1 MQNKNLD
8 KQIFNFL
15 STPLK
20 SDDHFISAKVA
31 ILDTLGCIIEAST
44 HDEVNNFA
52 IEDKSFELFSNPF
65 LNVGKL
71 NSYQEVAWYLTVLT
85 RWFDYNDTFLA
96 KEWAHPS
103 DNFGT
108 VYSYFYAN
116 PNFKF
121 IDFTTAITKAYEIQG
136 SLCLGTSLNQLGY
149 DHVFYVKLASGAV
162 FSSLLSKGNEKIVH
176 RTINHILLDGPSL
189 RSYRHFPNVGKR
201 KSWAAADASKR
212 GIELAKI
219 SHLNDEVYSSIQDD
233 KNWGF
238 EKNYLN
244 DSEIKFGKEL
254 NDWVIQN
261 VLFKVLF
268 PAEFHGQSAVEG
280 AIKLSKEFNQNI
292 DKVKKINIFT
302 HEPAIRI
309 IANKENLSNA
319 SDRDHSLEYMV
330 SAALLFG
337 ELKYEMYGNDFSG
350 LNKIE
355 SLRKKIV
362 VSEDS
367 NFTKNY
373 YEFSKRHISN
383 SIEIVYDDNSTSEKI
398 TIENPIGHP
407 SRREE
412 AIPLL
417 KEKFISNVQNVF
429 SLEKSMTLW
438 EQVINLEKDDELTK
452 FFNILQDLSLIH
464 I

>member
-1 MQNKNLD
+1 MQNNNLD
-8 KQIFNFL
+8 TQINNFL
-15 STPLK
+15 SKPLK
-20 SDDHFISAKVA
+20 NDDHFTSAKLA
-31 ILDTLGCIIEAST
+31 ILDTIGCIIEASS

-103 DNFGT
+103 DNFGSI
-108 VYSYFYAN
+108 YSYFYAN

-121 IDFTTAITKAYEIQG
+121 IDFTTALTKAYEIQG
-136 SLCLGTSLNQLGY
+136 SLCLGTSLNKLGY

-219 SHLNDEVYSSIQDD
+219 SQLNDEVYSSIQDD

-238 EKNYLN
+238 EKNFLN

-417 KEKFISNVQNVF
+417 KEKFIRNVQNVL
-429 SLEKSMTLW
+429 SLEKSMSLW
-438 EQVINLEKDDELTK
+438 ERVINLEKDDELTK
-452 FFNILQDLSLIH
+452 FFNILQDDE
-464 I
+464 

>member
-20 SDDHFISAKVA
+20 SDDHFTSAKLA

-103 DNFGT
+103 DNFGSI
-108 VYSYFYAN
+108 YSYFYLN
-116 PNFKF
+116 PNYKF
-121 IDFTTAITKAYEIQG
+121 IDFTTALTKAYEIQG

-162 FSSLLSKGNEKIVH
+162 FSSLLSKGNENIVH

-219 SHLNDEVYSSIQDD
+219 SQLNDEVYSSIQND

-362 VSEDS
+362 VSEDTD
-367 NFTKNY
+367 FTKNY

-383 SIEIVYDDNSTSEKI
+383 SIEIVYDNNSTSEKI

-417 KEKFISNVQNVF
+417 KEKFIRNVQNVL
-429 SLEKSMTLW
+429 SLEKSMSLW

-452 FFNILQDLSLIH
+452 FFNILQDDE
-464 I
+464 

>member
-20 SDDHFISAKVA
+20 SDDHFISAKLA

-44 HDEVNNFA
+44 HDKVNNFA

-103 DNFGT
+103 DNFGS

-121 IDFTTAITKAYEIQG
+121 IDFTTALTKAYEIQG

-219 SHLNDEVYSSIQDD
+219 SQLNDEVYSSIQDD

-254 NDWVIQN
+254 NDWVIKN

-355 SLRKKIV
+355 NLRKKIV

-417 KEKFISNVQNVF
+417 KDKFIRNVQNVL
-429 SLEKSMTLW
+429 SLEKSMSVW

-452 FFNILQDLSLIH
+452 FFNILQDDE
-464 I
+464 

>member
-1 MQNKNLD
+1 LQNNNLD
-8 KQIFNFL
+8 TQINNFL
-15 STPLK
+15 SKPLK
-20 SDDHFISAKVA
+20 NDDHFTSAKLA
-31 ILDTLGCIIEAST
+31 ILDTLGCIIEASS

-103 DNFGT
+103 DNFGSI
-108 VYSYFYAN
+108 YSYFYAN

-121 IDFTTAITKAYEIQG
+121 IDFTTALTKAYEIQG

-219 SHLNDEVYSSIQDD
+219 SQLNDEVYSSIQDD

-309 IANKENLSNA
+309 IANKENLSNE

-417 KEKFISNVQNVF
+417 KEKFIRNVQNVL
-429 SLEKSMTLW
+429 SLEKSMSLW

-452 FFNILQDLSLIH
+452 FFNILQDDE
-464 I
+464 

>member
-20 SDDHFISAKVA
+20 SDDHFTSAKLA

-121 IDFTTAITKAYEIQG
+121 IDFTTALTKAYEIQG

-162 FSSLLSKGNEKIVH
+162 FSSLLSKGNEKIIH

-219 SHLNDEVYSSIQDD
+219 SQLNDEVYSSIQDD

-362 VSEDS
+362 VSEDTD
-367 NFTKNY
+367 FTKNY

-383 SIEIVYDDNSTSEKI
+383 SIEIVYDNNSTSEKI

-417 KEKFISNVQNVF
+417 KEKFIRNVQNVL
-429 SLEKSMTLW
+429 SLEKSMSLW

-452 FFNILQDLSLIH
+452 FFNILQDDE
-464 I
+464 

>member
-1 MQNKNLD
+1 MQNNNLD
-8 KQIFNFL
+8 TQINNFL
-15 STPLK
+15 SKPLK
-20 SDDHFISAKVA
+20 NDDHFTSAKLA

-103 DNFGT
+103 DNFGSI
-108 VYSYFYAN
+108 YSYFYAN

-121 IDFTTAITKAYEIQG
+121 IDFTTALTKAYEIQG

-219 SHLNDEVYSSIQDD
+219 SQLNDEVYSSIQDD

-238 EKNYLN
+238 EKNFLN

-280 AIKLSKEFNQNI
+280 AIELSKEFNQNI

-309 IANKENLSNA
+309 IANKENLSNE

-417 KEKFISNVQNVF
+417 KEKFIRNVQNVL
-429 SLEKSMTLW
+429 SLEKSMSLW

-452 FFNILQDLSLIH
+452 FFNILQDDE
-464 I
+464 

>member
-1 MQNKNLD
+1 MQNNNLD
-8 KQIFNFL
+8 TQINNFL
-15 STPLK
+15 SKPLK
-20 SDDHFISAKVA
+20 NDDHFTSAKLV
-31 ILDTLGCIIEAST
+31 ILDTLGCVIEASS

-52 IEDKSFELFSNPF
+52 VEDKSFELFSNPF

-103 DNFGT
+103 DNFGSI
-108 VYSYFYAN
+108 YSYFYAN
-116 PNFKF
+116 PNYKF
-121 IDFTTAITKAYEIQG
+121 IDFTTALTKAYEIQG

-219 SHLNDEVYSSIQDD
+219 SQLNDEVYSSIQDD

-238 EKNYLN
+238 EKTYLN
-244 DSEIKFGKEL
+244 DSGIKFGKEL

-309 IANKENLSNA
+309 IANKDNLSNA

-417 KEKFISNVQNVF
+417 KEKFIRNVQNVL
-429 SLEKSMTLW
+429 SLEKSMSLW

-452 FFNILQDLSLIH
+452 FFNILQDDE
-464 I
+464 

>member
-1 MQNKNLD
+1 M
-8 KQIFNFL
+8 
-15 STPLK
+15 K
-20 SDDHFISAKVA
+20 SDDHFTSAKLA

-103 DNFGT
+103 DNFGSI
-108 VYSYFYAN
+108 YSYFYLN
-116 PNFKF
+116 PNYKF
-121 IDFTTAITKAYEIQG
+121 IDFTTALTKAYEIQG

-219 SHLNDEVYSSIQDD
+219 SQLNDEVYSSIQDD

-417 KEKFISNVQNVF
+417 KDKFIRNVQKVL
-429 SLEKSMTLW
+429 SLEKSMSLW

-452 FFNILQDLSLIH
+452 FFNILQDDE
-464 I
+464 

>member
-20 SDDHFISAKVA
+20 SDDHFTSAKLA

-121 IDFTTAITKAYEIQG
+121 IDFTTALTKAYEIQG

-219 SHLNDEVYSSIQDD
+219 SQLNDEVYSSIQDD

-362 VSEDS
+362 VSEDTD
-367 NFTKNY
+367 FTKNY
-373 YEFSKRHISN
+373 YEFSKRHISI

-398 TIENPIGHP
+398 TIKNPIGHP

-417 KEKFISNVQNVF
+417 KEKFMRNAQNVL
-429 SLEKSMTLW
+429 SLDKSMSLW
-438 EQVINLEKDDELTK
+438 EQVINLEKNDELTK
-452 FFNILQDLSLIH
+452 FFNILQDDE
-464 I
+464 

>member
-1 MQNKNLD
+1 MQNNNLD
-8 KQIFNFL
+8 TQINNFL
-15 STPLK
+15 SKPLK
-20 SDDHFISAKVA
+20 NDDHFTSAKLA
-31 ILDTLGCIIEAST
+31 ILDTLGCIIEASS

-103 DNFGT
+103 DNFGSI
-108 VYSYFYAN
+108 YSYFYAN

-121 IDFTTAITKAYEIQG
+121 IDFTTALTKAYEIQG

-176 RTINHILLDGPSL
+176 RTINHVLLDGPSL

-219 SHLNDEVYSSIQDD
+219 SQLNDEVYSSIQDD

-309 IANKENLSNA
+309 IANKENLSNE

-417 KEKFISNVQNVF
+417 KEKFIRNVQNVL
-429 SLEKSMTLW
+429 SLEKSMSLW

-452 FFNILQDLSLIH
+452 FFNILQDDE
-464 I
+464 

>member
-20 SDDHFISAKVA
+20 SDDHFTSAKLA

-103 DNFGT
+103 DNFGSI
-108 VYSYFYAN
+108 YSYFYAN

-121 IDFTTAITKAYEIQG
+121 IDFTTALTKAYEIQG

-219 SHLNDEVYSSIQDD
+219 SQLNDEVYSSIQDD

-238 EKNYLN
+238 EKNFLN

-309 IANKENLSNA
+309 IANKENLSNE

-417 KEKFISNVQNVF
+417 KEKFIRNVQNIL
-429 SLEKSMTLW
+429 SLEKSVSLW

-452 FFNILQDLSLIH
+452 FFNILQDDE
-464 I
+464 

>member
-1 MQNKNLD
+1 MQKNNLD
-8 KQIFNFL
+8 TQINNFL
-15 STPLK
+15 SKPLK
-20 SDDHFISAKVA
+20 NDDHFTSAKLA
-31 ILDTLGCIIEAST
+31 ILDTLGCVIEAST

-103 DNFGT
+103 DNFGSI
-108 VYSYFYAN
+108 YSYFYAN
-116 PNFKF
+116 PNYKF
-121 IDFTTAITKAYEIQG
+121 IDFTTALTKAYEIQG

-219 SHLNDEVYSSIQDD
+219 SQLNDEVYSSIQDD

-238 EKNYLN
+238 EKNFLN

-309 IANKENLSNA
+309 IANKENLSNE

-417 KEKFISNVQNVF
+417 KEKFIRNVQNVL
-429 SLEKSMTLW
+429 SLEKSMSLW

-452 FFNILQDLSLIH
+452 FFNILQDDE
-464 I
+464 

>member
-15 STPLK
+15 SSPLK
-20 SDDHFISAKVA
+20 SDDHFTSAKLA

-103 DNFGT
+103 DNFGS

-121 IDFTTAITKAYEIQG
+121 IDFTTALTKAYEIQG

-219 SHLNDEVYSSIQDD
+219 SQLNDEVYSSTQDD

-362 VSEDS
+362 VSEDTD
-367 NFTKNY
+367 FTKNY

-383 SIEIVYDDNSTSEKI
+383 SIEIVYDNNSTSEKI

-417 KEKFISNVQNVF
+417 KEKFIRNVQNVL
-429 SLEKSMTLW
+429 SLEKSMSLW

-452 FFNILQDLSLIH
+452 FFNILQDNE
-464 I
+464 

>member
-1 MQNKNLD
+1 MQNNNLD
-8 KQIFNFL
+8 TQINNFL
-15 STPLK
+15 SKPLK
-20 SDDHFISAKVA
+20 NDDHFTSAKLA
-31 ILDTLGCIIEAST
+31 ILDTLGCVIEASS

-103 DNFGT
+103 DNFGSI
-108 VYSYFYAN
+108 YSYFYLN
-116 PNFKF
+116 PNYKF
-121 IDFTTAITKAYEIQG
+121 IDFTTALTKAYEIQG
-136 SLCLGTSLNQLGY
+136 SLCLGTSLNKLGY

-219 SHLNDEVYSSIQDD
+219 SQLNDEVYSSIQDD

-238 EKNYLN
+238 EKTYLN
-244 DSEIKFGKEL
+244 DSGIKFGKEL

-309 IANKENLSNA
+309 IANKDNLSNA

-417 KEKFISNVQNVF
+417 KEKFIRNVQNVL
-429 SLEKSMTLW
+429 SLEKSMSLW

-452 FFNILQDLSLIH
+452 FFNILQDDE
-464 I
+464 

>member
-20 SDDHFISAKVA
+20 SDDHFTSAKLA

-103 DNFGT
+103 DNFGSI
-108 VYSYFYAN
+108 YSYFYLN
-116 PNFKF
+116 PNYKF
-121 IDFTTAITKAYEIQG
+121 IDFTTALTKAYEIQG

-219 SHLNDEVYSSIQDD
+219 SQLNDEVYSSIQDD

-417 KEKFISNVQNVF
+417 KDKFIRNVQKVL
-429 SLEKSMTLW
+429 SLEKSMSLW

-452 FFNILQDLSLIH
+452 FFNILQDDE
-464 I
+464 

>member
-20 SDDHFISAKVA
+20 SDDHFTSAKLA

-71 NSYQEVAWYLTVLT
+71 NSYQEVAWYLTLLT

-121 IDFTTAITKAYEIQG
+121 IDFTTSLTKAYEIQG

-219 SHLNDEVYSSIQDD
+219 SQLNDEVYSSIQDD

-292 DKVKKINIFT
+292 DRVKKINIFT

-417 KEKFISNVQNVF
+417 KDKFIRNVENVL
-429 SLEKSMTLW
+429 SLEKSMSLW

-452 FFNILQDLSLIH
+452 FFNILQDNE
-464 I
+464 

>member
-20 SDDHFISAKVA
+20 SDDHFTSAKLA

-108 VYSYFYAN
+108 MYSYFYAN

-121 IDFTTAITKAYEIQG
+121 IDFTTALTKAYEIQG

-219 SHLNDEVYSSIQDD
+219 SQLNDEVYSSIQDD

-417 KEKFISNVQNVF
+417 KDKFIRNVQKVL
-429 SLEKSMTLW
+429 SLEKSMSLW

-452 FFNILQDLSLIH
+452 FFNILQDDE
-464 I
+464 

>member
-20 SDDHFISAKVA
+20 SDDHFTSAKLA

-71 NSYQEVAWYLTVLT
+71 DSYQEVAWYLTVLT

-103 DNFGT
+103 DNFGSI
-108 VYSYFYAN
+108 YSYFYLN
-116 PNFKF
+116 PNYKF
-121 IDFTTAITKAYEIQG
+121 IDFTTALTKAYEIQG

-219 SHLNDEVYSSIQDD
+219 SQLNDEVYSSIQND

-417 KEKFISNVQNVF
+417 KEKFISNVQNVL
-429 SLEKSMTLW
+429 SLDKSMSLW

-452 FFNILQDLSLIH
+452 FFNILQDDE
-464 I
+464 

>member
-1 MQNKNLD
+1 MQNNNLD
-8 KQIFNFL
+8 TQINNFL
-15 STPLK
+15 SKPLK
-20 SDDHFISAKVA
+20 NDDHFTSAKLA

-103 DNFGT
+103 DNFGSI
-108 VYSYFYAN
+108 YSYFYAN
-116 PNFKF
+116 PNYKF
-121 IDFTTAITKAYEIQG
+121 IDFTTALTKAYEIQG

-219 SHLNDEVYSSIQDD
+219 SQLNDEVYSSIQDD

-238 EKNYLN
+238 EKNFLN

-309 IANKENLSNA
+309 IANKENLSNE

-337 ELKYEMYGNDFSG
+337 ELKYEMYKNDFSG
-350 LNKIE
+350 LSKIE

-417 KEKFISNVQNVF
+417 KEKFIRNVQNVL
-429 SLEKSMTLW
+429 SLEKSMSLW

-452 FFNILQDLSLIH
+452 FFNILQDDE
-464 I
+464 

>member
-20 SDDHFISAKVA
+20 SDDHFTSAKLT

-71 NSYQEVAWYLTVLT
+71 DSYQEVAWYLTVLT

-103 DNFGT
+103 DNFGSI
-108 VYSYFYAN
+108 YSYFYSN
-116 PNFKF
+116 PNYKF
-121 IDFTTAITKAYEIQG
+121 IDFTTALTKAYEIQG

-162 FSSLLSKGNEKIVH
+162 FSSLLSKGNEKIVN

-219 SHLNDEVYSSIQDD
+219 SQLNDEVYSSIQDD

-280 AIKLSKEFNQNI
+280 AIRLSKEFNQNI

-362 VSEDS
+362 VSEDTD
-367 NFTKNY
+367 FTKNY

-417 KEKFISNVQNVF
+417 KEKFISNLQNVL
-429 SLEKSMTLW
+429 SLDKSMSLW

-452 FFNILQDLSLIH
+452 FFNILQDDE
-464 I
+464 

>member
-20 SDDHFISAKVA
+20 SDDHFTSAKLA

-121 IDFTTAITKAYEIQG
+121 IDFTTALTKAYEIQG

-219 SHLNDEVYSSIQDD
+219 SQLNDEVYSSIQDD

-268 PAEFHGQSAVEG
+268 PAEFHGQSAVEA

-362 VSEDS
+362 VSEDT

-417 KEKFISNVQNVF
+417 KDKFIRNVQKVL
-429 SLEKSMTLW
+429 SLEKSMSLW
-438 EQVINLEKDDELTK
+438 EQIINLEKDDELTK
-452 FFNILQDLSLIH
+452 FFNILQDDE
-464 I
+464 

>member
-1 MQNKNLD
+1 MK
-8 KQIFNFL
+8 F
-15 STPLK
+15 
-20 SDDHFISAKVA
+20 KV
-31 ILDTLGCIIEAST
+31 LY
-44 HDEVNNFA
+44 V
-52 IEDKSFELFSNPF
+52 
-65 LNVGKL
+65 
-71 NSYQEVAWYLTVLT
+71 
-85 RWFDYNDTFLA
+85 
-96 KEWAHPS
+96 
-103 DNFGT
+103 
-108 VYSYFYAN
+108 
-116 PNFKF
+116 
-121 IDFTTAITKAYEIQG
+121 
-136 SLCLGTSLNQLGY
+136 LGTSLNKLGY

-162 FSSLLSKGNEKIVH
+162 FSSLLSNGNEKIVH

-219 SHLNDEVYSSIQDD
+219 SQLNDEVYSSIQDD

-280 AIKLSKEFNQNI
+280 AIELSKEFNQNI

-350 LNKIE
+350 LNEIE

-362 VSEDS
+362 VSEDL

-407 SRREE
+407 SRRERSHSIIKRKIHKKC
-412 AIPLL
+412 AKRSFFRKI
-417 KEKFISNVQNVF
+417 NVI
-429 SLEKSMTLW
+429 MGTI
-438 EQVINLEKDDELTK
+438 INLEKDDELTK
-452 FFNILQDLSLIH
+452 FFNILEDDE
-464 I
+464 

>member
-1 MQNKNLD
+1 LQNINLD
-8 KQIFNFL
+8 IQINNFL
-15 STPLK
+15 SKPLK
-20 SDDHFISAKVA
+20 NDDHFTSAKLA
-31 ILDTLGCIIEAST
+31 ILDTIGCIIEAST

-103 DNFGT
+103 DNFGS

-121 IDFTTAITKAYEIQG
+121 IDFTTALTKAYEIQG

-189 RSYRHFPNVGKR
+189 RSYRHYPNVGKR

-219 SHLNDEVYSSIQDD
+219 SQLNDEVYSSIQDD

-238 EKNYLN
+238 EKTYLN

-362 VSEDS
+362 VIEDS

-417 KEKFISNVQNVF
+417 KEKFIRNVQNVF
-429 SLEKSMTLW
+429 SLEKSMSLW

-452 FFNILQDLSLIH
+452 FFNILQDDE
-464 I
+464 

>member
-20 SDDHFISAKVA
+20 SDDHFTSAKLA

-103 DNFGT
+103 DNFGSI
-108 VYSYFYAN
+108 YSYFYLN
-116 PNFKF
+116 PNYKF
-121 IDFTTAITKAYEIQG
+121 IDFTTALTKAYEIQG

-219 SHLNDEVYSSIQDD
+219 SQLNDEVYSSIQDD

-362 VSEDS
+362 VSEDTD
-367 NFTKNY
+367 FTKNY

-383 SIEIVYDDNSTSEKI
+383 SIEIVYDNNSTSEKI

-417 KEKFISNVQNVF
+417 KEKFIRNVQNVL
-429 SLEKSMTLW
+429 SLEKSMSLW
-438 EQVINLEKDDELTK
+438 EQVINLEKDDELTT
-452 FFNILQDLSLIH
+452 FFNILQDDE
-464 I
+464 

>member
-1 MQNKNLD
+1 MQKNNLD
-8 KQIFNFL
+8 TQINNFL
-15 STPLK
+15 SKPLK
-20 SDDHFISAKVA
+20 NDDHFTSAKLA

-103 DNFGT
+103 DNFGSI
-108 VYSYFYAN
+108 YSYFYAN

-121 IDFTTAITKAYEIQG
+121 IDFTTALTKAYEIQG

-189 RSYRHFPNVGKR
+189 RTYRHFPNVGKR

-219 SHLNDEVYSSIQDD
+219 SQLNDEVYSSIQDD

-238 EKNYLN
+238 EKNFLN

-280 AIKLSKEFNQNI
+280 AIELSKEFNQNI

-309 IANKENLSNA
+309 IANKENLSNE

-362 VSEDS
+362 VREDS

-417 KEKFISNVQNVF
+417 KEKFIRNVQNIL
-429 SLEKSMTLW
+429 SLEKSMSLW

-452 FFNILQDLSLIH
+452 FFNILQDDE
-464 I
+464 

>member
-1 MQNKNLD
+1 MQNNNLD
-8 KQIFNFL
+8 TQINNFL
-15 STPLK
+15 SKPLK
-20 SDDHFISAKVA
+20 NDDHFTSAKLA

-103 DNFGT
+103 DNFGSI
-108 VYSYFYAN
+108 YSYFYAN

-121 IDFTTAITKAYEIQG
+121 IDFTTALTKAYEIQG

-219 SHLNDEVYSSIQDD
+219 SQLNDEVYSSIQDD

-238 EKNYLN
+238 EKNFLN

-268 PAEFHGQSAVEG
+268 PAEFHGQSAVEA

-309 IANKENLSNA
+309 IANKENLSNE

-367 NFTKNY
+367 NFTTNY

-417 KEKFISNVQNVF
+417 KEKFIRNVQNIL
-429 SLEKSMTLW
+429 SLEKSMSLW
-438 EQVINLEKDDELTK
+438 ERVINLEKDDELTK
-452 FFNILQDLSLIH
+452 FFNILQDDE
-464 I
+464 

>member
-1 MQNKNLD
+1 M
-8 KQIFNFL
+8 
-15 STPLK
+15 
-20 SDDHFISAKVA
+20 
-31 ILDTLGCIIEAST
+31 
-44 HDEVNNFA
+44 
-52 IEDKSFELFSNPF
+52 
-65 LNVGKL
+65 
-71 NSYQEVAWYLTVLT
+71 
-85 RWFDYNDTFLA
+85 
-96 KEWAHPS
+96 
-103 DNFGT
+103 
-108 VYSYFYAN
+108 
-116 PNFKF
+116 
-121 IDFTTAITKAYEIQG
+121 
-136 SLCLGTSLNQLGY
+136 
-149 DHVFYVKLASGAV
+149 FYVKLASGAV

-219 SHLNDEVYSSIQDD
+219 SQLNDEVYSSIQDD

-319 SDRDHSLEYMV
+319 ADRDHSLEYMV

-417 KEKFISNVQNVF
+417 KEKFISNVQNVL
-429 SLEKSMTLW
+429 SLDKSMSLW

-452 FFNILQDLSLIH
+452 FFNILQDDE
-464 I
+464 

>member
-1 MQNKNLD
+1 MQNNNLD
-8 KQIFNFL
+8 TQINNFL
-15 STPLK
+15 SKPLK
-20 SDDHFISAKVA
+20 NDDHFTSAKLA
-31 ILDTLGCIIEAST
+31 ILDTLGCIIEASS

-103 DNFGT
+103 DNFGSI
-108 VYSYFYAN
+108 YSYFYLN
-116 PNFKF
+116 PNYKF
-121 IDFTTAITKAYEIQG
+121 IDFTTALTKAYEIQG
-136 SLCLGTSLNQLGY
+136 SLCLGTSLNKLGY

-162 FSSLLSKGNEKIVH
+162 FSSLLSKGNEKIIH

-219 SHLNDEVYSSIQDD
+219 SQLNDEVYSSIQDD

-417 KEKFISNVQNVF
+417 KEKFIRNVQNVL
-429 SLEKSMTLW
+429 SLEKSMSLW

-452 FFNILQDLSLIH
+452 FFNILQDDE
-464 I
+464 

>member
-20 SDDHFISAKVA
+20 SDDHFTSAKLA

-121 IDFTTAITKAYEIQG
+121 IDFTTALTKAYEIQG

-219 SHLNDEVYSSIQDD
+219 SQLNDEVYSSIQDD

-417 KEKFISNVQNVF
+417 KDKFIRNVQKVL
-429 SLEKSMTLW
+429 SLEKSMSLW
-438 EQVINLEKDDELTK
+438 EQIINLEKDDELTK
-452 FFNILQDLSLIH
+452 FFNILQDDE
-464 I
+464 

>member
-1 MQNKNLD
+1 MQDNNLD
-8 KQIFNFL
+8 IQINDFL
-15 STPLK
+15 SKPLK
-20 SDDHFISAKVA
+20 NDDHFTSAKLV

-71 NSYQEVAWYLTVLT
+71 NSYEEVAWYLTLLT

-103 DNFGT
+103 DNFGSI
-108 VYSYFYAN
+108 YSYFYAN

-121 IDFTTAITKAYEIQG
+121 IDFTTALTKAYEIQG

-219 SHLNDEVYSSIQDD
+219 SQLNDEVYSSIQDD
-233 KNWGF
+233 KHWGF
-238 EKNYLN
+238 EKTYLN

-280 AIKLSKEFNQNI
+280 AIKLSKEFNKNI

-309 IANKENLSNA
+309 IANKENLSNP
-319 SDRDHSLEYMV
+319 SDRDHSLEFMV

-417 KEKFISNVQNVF
+417 KEKFIRNVQNVL
-429 SLEKSMTLW
+429 SLEKSMSLW

-452 FFNILQDLSLIH
+452 FFNILQNDE
-464 I
+464 

>member
-1 MQNKNLD
+1 MQNNNLD
-8 KQIFNFL
+8 TQINNFL
-15 STPLK
+15 SKPLK
-20 SDDHFISAKVA
+20 NDDHFTSAKLA

-103 DNFGT
+103 DNFGSI
-108 VYSYFYAN
+108 YSYFYAN

-121 IDFTTAITKAYEIQG
+121 IDFTTALTKAYEIQG

-219 SHLNDEVYSSIQDD
+219 SQLNDEVYSSIQDD

-417 KEKFISNVQNVF
+417 KEKFIRNVQNIL
-429 SLEKSMTLW
+429 SLEKSVSLW

-452 FFNILQDLSLIH
+452 FFNILQDDE
-464 I
+464 

>member
-1 MQNKNLD
+1 MQNNNLD
-8 KQIFNFL
+8 TQINNFL
-15 STPLK
+15 SKPLK
-20 SDDHFISAKVA
+20 NDDHFTSAKLA
-31 ILDTLGCIIEAST
+31 ILDTLGCIIEASS
-44 HDEVNNFA
+44 HGEVNNFA

-103 DNFGT
+103 DNFGSI
-108 VYSYFYAN
+108 YSYFYAN

-121 IDFTTAITKAYEIQG
+121 IDFTTALTKAYEIQG

-219 SHLNDEVYSSIQDD
+219 SQLNDEVYSSIQDD

-417 KEKFISNVQNVF
+417 KEKFIRNVQNVL
-429 SLEKSMTLW
+429 SLEKSMSLW
-438 EQVINLEKDDELTK
+438 ERVINLEKDDELTK
-452 FFNILQDLSLIH
+452 FFNILQDDE
-464 I
+464 